1 MKTIVVPD
9 KLLKIPFPW
18 NITSNS
24 IRWKYIDALDANKQ
38 TMEKALLGLNLS
50 LEVLSKL
57 HFPEG
62 EHLPEDIDDYWMFM
76 VEEIARKI
84 PTFKEFDL
92 AYVEKVFYEDKI
104 ESITRSMIEEAA
116 ETWIWTV
123 TRNIVGSNL
132 SWLEKS
138 MNNCQDSE
146 LVNRYLAI
154 ASHYWQSPI
163 PDELITNLVGVS
175 KWIAGERAIPLLE
188 KVEQTSQDKE
198 LADLA
203 RDFKRLMVDPN
214 YG

>member
-1 MKTIVVPD
+1 MKTIKVPK
-9 KLLKIPFPW
+9 KLLKIPSPW
-18 NITSNS
+18 DITSDS

-50 LEVLSKL
+50 LDVLSKL

-62 EHLPEDIDDYWMFM
+62 KHLPEDIDDYWMFI
-76 VEEIARKI
+76 VEEIARRI
-84 PTFKEFDL
+84 PTFKEFNL
-92 AYVEKVFYEDKI
+92 AYIEKVFYEDKI
-104 ESITRSMIEEAA
+104 ESITELMIEEAA

-138 MNNCQDSE
+138 MNNCQNSK
-146 LVNRYLAI
+146 LANRYLAI
-154 ASHYWQSPI
+154 ASHYWQSSL
-163 PDELITNLVGVS
+163 PDELITSLVATS
-175 KWIAGERAIPLLE
+175 KWIAGEKAIPLLE
-188 KVEQTSQDKE
+188 EVQQNSHDKE
-198 LADLA
+198 LADMA